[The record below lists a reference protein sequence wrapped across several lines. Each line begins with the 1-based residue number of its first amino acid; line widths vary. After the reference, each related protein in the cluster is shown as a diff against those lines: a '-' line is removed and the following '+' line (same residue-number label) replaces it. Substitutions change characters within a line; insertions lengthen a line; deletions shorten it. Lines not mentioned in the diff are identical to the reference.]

1 MFGKLFKS
9 DYNYEDMIYKYIS
22 EYITNLKTLLDSWI
36 NNNKYRN
43 NPEFYS
49 LFSLLLDIELEIN
62 ALKNK
67 NDSKLKNKLSE
78 AYKRL
83 DLCLNKIKNKILSLC
98 EESYDNADL
107 LEISSELIKLRN
119 MVARNINITALKR
132 VATETKS
139 TNYLESGTSTIY
151 DNILRLE
158 NQIYIRKNE
167 MQTSEIK
174 YR

>member
-1 MFGKLFKS
+1 MFGKLFKP
-9 DYNYEDMIYKYIS
+9 NYSGEEKIYKYVL
-22 EYITNLKTLLDSWI
+22 EYISNLKVLLDSWI
-36 NNNKYRN
+36 NSNKYRN
-43 NPEFYS
+43 NQEFYD

-62 ALKNK
+62 ALENK
-67 NDSKLKNKLSE
+67 NNPKLRDKLSE

-98 EESYDNADL
+98 EESYDDADL
-107 LEISSELIKLRN
+107 LEISAELIKLRN
-119 MVARNINITALKR
+119 IVTRNINITALKR
-132 VATETKS
+132 VAIETKLA
-139 TNYLESGTSTIY
+139 NYLESGTISIY
-151 DNILRLE
+151 DNILRIE

>member
-83 DLCLNKIKNKILSLC
+83 DLCLNKIKNKIFFLC
-98 EESYDNADL
+98 EESYVPADL
-107 LEISSELIKLRN
+107 
-119 MVARNINITALKR
+119 
-132 VATETKS
+132 
-139 TNYLESGTSTIY
+139 
-151 DNILRLE
+151 
-158 NQIYIRKNE
+158 
-167 MQTSEIK
+167 
-174 YR
+174 